1 MKGAANLRRSNRQSR
16 THSGRCT
23 VLFSG
28 HSMRRPP
35 GHVRKYD
42 YGSFRT
48 GTQRGSPTDG
58 VSDHAREPQTPPRPR
73 QICRARDRLGRQP
86 RVSVPLCSSAH
97 RATASF
103 WCSPEAP
110 AGFCFDLLWV
120 EPRRHGRGLYVGVPD
135 GNDPFSAKKAG
146 GCSRSCSNSRKWR
159 QRSQTN

>member
-28 HSMRRPP
+28 HGMRRPP

-58 VSDHAREPQTPPRPR
+58 VSDHAREPTFLCVRRRIAPRHHFSAPLKPRP
-73 QICRARDRLGRQP
+73 
-86 RVSVPLCSSAH
+86 
-97 RATASF
+97 
-103 WCSPEAP
+103 
-110 AGFCFDLLWV
+110 GFALTCFGWNQGAMGAVCMLAC
-120 EPRRHGRGLYVGVPD
+120 PM